1 MMHPSHP
8 ARVDGD
14 VRDKDFPVPPAH
26 GGGVT
31 TGSVHRP
38 HETHYDPAGKPV
50 EFNSSSVC
58 DQQAGGDLTCQEP
71 ETRDD
76 NFIDNAVEAG
86 SNRQLERDIGT
97 GIDNFNEAKV
107 AMPPK
112 PVATKKQTESDP
124 DN

>member
-8 ARVDGD
+8 ARAEGD
-14 VRDKDFPVPPAH
+14 VRDKDFPTPPAH

-38 HETHYDPAGKPV
+38 QETHFDPAGKPV
-50 EFNSSSVC
+50 EFNSSSMR
-58 DQQAGGDLTCQEP
+58 DQQAGGDLTGQEP

-76 NFIDNAVEAG
+76 NFIDNAVGAG

-97 GIDNFNEAKV
+97 GIDNFNEVKTATPAKP
-107 AMPPK
+107 AS
-112 PVATKKQTESDP
+112 AKK
-124 DN
+124 